1 VVLEERK
8 VGIDINK
15 RSSLTFSFT
24 FLLEEALLLDGK
36 ENNVA
41 KESRIDCL
49 RQSHRRNLHFL

>member
-41 KESRIDCL
+41 KRIKD
-49 RQSHRRNLHFL
+49 

>member
-49 RQSHRRNLHFL
+49 RQ